1 MYVFCSWYDRN
12 DINRN
17 DDIIVKVLE
26 YTHHKSS
33 VPRAR
38 VHYKGKEGEFTFYM
52 PRAKIVIPV
61 HVYSSI
67 DFYIKADGREY
78 NIKGRAMF
86 YRHPKNEIFISPATF
101 YDILSLYC
109 DEHLETPKELSKL
122 LGMTTKKLNDILHKE
137 FMNYADELPF

>member
-38 VHYKGKEGEFTFYM
+38 VNYKGKEGEFTFYM
-52 PRAKIVIPV
+52 PRAKIVQPV

-86 YRHPKNEIFISPATF
+86 YRHPSEQFISKNTF
-101 YDILSLYC
+101 YDVLSLYC
-109 DEHLETPKELSKL
+109 DEQLETPKELSKL
-122 LGMTTKKLNDILHKE
+122 LGMSTKKLNDILQRE
-137 FMNYADELPF
+137 FNNYADELPF

>member
-38 VHYKGKEGEFTFYM
+38 VNYKGKEGEFTFYM

-86 YRHPKNEIFISPATF
+86 YRHPKDEIFISPATF

-109 DEHLETPKELSKL
+109 DEHLETQKELSKL
-122 LGMTTKKLNDILHKE
+122 LGMSTKKLNNILHKE
-137 FMNYADELPF
+137 FINYADELPF

>member
-38 VHYKGKEGEFTFYM
+38 VNYKGKEGEFTFYM
-52 PRAKIVIPV
+52 PRAKIVQPV

-86 YRHPKNEIFISPATF
+86 YRHPKDEIFISPATF

-109 DEHLETPKELSKL
+109 DEHLETLKELSKL
-122 LGMTTKKLNDILHKE
+122 LGMSTKKLNSILHKE